1 MLSLPIP
8 TERMPMSFALVLFA
22 VAVVQK
28 PPPVVHTPSLAR
40 PPYTLGWML
49 PPGMRVYSAQEAVM
63 GAADRSAGLL
73 GEFAFVVRATG
84 WKNGKLYL
92 NSEHDYRDPRNLSI
106 AIEPEVAQRI
116 VGEVAKDARQNLV
129 GRIVVVRGMA
139 RTTRID
145 FTDEASKPSGKYY
158 FQTQVSV
165 GRPEQLRW
173 VVDLP

>member
-1 MLSLPIP
+1 
-8 TERMPMSFALVLFA
+8 MSFALVLFA
-22 VAVVQK
+22 AAMVQK

-49 PPGMRVYSAQEAVM
+49 PSGMRVYSAPEAVI
-63 GAADRSAGLL
+63 GAADRSTGLI

-84 WKNGKLYL
+84 WDNGKLYL

-106 AIEPEVAQRI
+106 AIEPGVAKQI
-116 VGEVAKDARQNLV
+116 VGQAAKDSQQNFV

-145 FTDEASKPSGKYY
+145 LTDEADRPSGKYY

-165 GRPEQLRW
+165 GRPQQLRW
-173 VVDLP
+173 VNDLP